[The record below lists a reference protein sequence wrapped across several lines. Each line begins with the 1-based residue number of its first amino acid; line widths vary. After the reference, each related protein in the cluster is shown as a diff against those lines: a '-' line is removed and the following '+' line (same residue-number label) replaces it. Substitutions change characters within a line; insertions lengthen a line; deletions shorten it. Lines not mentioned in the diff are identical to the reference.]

1 MRAISIGDTARGTA
15 DADIDRYL
23 DVVKKSLT
31 RAVSSEKYRPL
42 GPVNPWRQAA
52 CRAVNGLLCPLNLE
66 VVKRLPFDTEARE
79 HGLDW
84 PDEA

>member
-52 CRAVNGLLCPLNLE
+52 CRA
-66 VVKRLPFDTEARE
+66 
-79 HGLDW
+79 H
-84 PDEA
+84 PDNSRHTVPIT